1 MHNLAKVL
9 TLRDAI
15 PRGTESGRNSRAH
28 ISRGIEGIIGVR
40 NDRKG
45 APARNLAPEIGDGG
59 AHVGVVGL
67 ASGIRILRSTAASSR
82 PTLAW

>member
-1 MHNLAKVL
+1 
-9 TLRDAI
+9 
-15 PRGTESGRNSRAH
+15 
-28 ISRGIEGIIGVR
+28 VR

-59 AHVGVVGL
+59 AHVGVVCL